1 MRLALLAGLA
11 LCACAGYTHGDE
23 RFSYDGGPSASGG
36 TDAGDAGT
44 DAGIDAGADAGT
56 DAGCTALS
64 LNTTSIFDDCVGH
77 TGSTGSVSVD
87 TSSCTVSINT
97 TFTICTG
104 SVAGAHDAFDGGC
117 GAGYAPCTSSSL
129 PGTIVCKTGPSS
141 SCNIVVDGGP

>member
-44 DAGIDAGADAGT
+44 DAGTDAGADAGT

-64 LNTTSIFDDCVGH
+64 LNTTSIFDDCFLH
-77 TGSTGSVSVD
+77 IAATGSVSVD
-87 TSSCTVSINT
+87 PSNCIVNINT
-97 TFTICTG
+97 GTGYFCTG
-104 SVAGAHDAFDGGC
+104 RAAGPHDAFDGGC
-117 GAGYAPCTSSSL
+117 SNFACISSSL
-129 PGTIVCKTGPSS
+129 PGTILCVTGATT
-141 SCNIVVDGGP
+141 SCSIIVDGGP